1 MFGLF
6 KKKKHDAKGGDK
18 VAKGKDAAV
27 KQPVP
32 NAAKAGSP
40 EQAKLASPAI
50 SKGAS
55 AKNAKAPAPADKKP
69 AKKSDPE
76 QDALRA
82 AIAILEADAPEVP
95 PLPAKPISAGINLD
109 KAREA
114 LAKKASG
121 PMDRKALIEQALAIQ
136 QTQAKMLDKLPDAT
150 RQKLR
155 ALAIKTFGTDAPDD
169 KKKMN

>member
-6 KKKKHDAKGGDK
+6 KKKKKDAKPADK
-18 VAKGKDAAV
+18 TAAKGKVAPAKQAAPKAPKAAV
-27 KQPVP
+27 
-32 NAAKAGSP
+32 
-40 EQAKLASPAI
+40 
-50 SKGAS
+50 
-55 AKNAKAPAPADKKP
+55 PADKKS

-76 QDALRA
+76 QDALKA
-82 AIAILEADAPEVP
+82 AIAILEGDAPAAP
-95 PLPAKPISAGINLD
+95 PPPPKPLSAGANLD
-109 KAREA
+109 KAKEA
-114 LAKKASG
+114 LAKKGSA

-155 ALAIKTFGTDAPDD
+155 ALAMKTFGTDAPDN

>member
-6 KKKKHDAKGGDK
+6 KKKKKDAKPADK
-18 VAKGKDAAV
+18 SAGKGKDAAI
-27 KQPVP
+27 KQ
-32 NAAKAGSP
+32 AAP
-40 EQAKLASPAI
+40 
-50 SKGAS
+50 
-55 AKNAKAPAPADKKP
+55 KAPKAAAPADKKP

-76 QDALRA
+76 QDALKA
-82 AIAILEADAPEVP
+82 AIAILEGDALAP
-95 PLPAKPISAGINLD
+95 PPPPAKPLSAGANLD

-114 LAKKASG
+114 LAKKGSA

-155 ALAIKTFGTDAPDD
+155 ALAMKTFGTDAPDD

>member
-1 MFGLF
+1 MFGFF
-6 KKKKHDAKGGDK
+6 KKKKQD
-18 VAKGKDAAV
+18 
-27 KQPVP
+27 
-32 NAAKAGSP
+32 AKAGDKAA
-40 EQAKLASPAI
+40 AKGTSKAKDGP
-50 SKGAS
+50 KGAKATPPVS
-55 AKNAKAPAPADKKP
+55 AKVAAPMDAKAVPMKNAKAPLPADKKP
-69 AKKSDPE
+69 VQKSDPE

-82 AIAILEADAPEVP
+82 AIAILEGDAPEGQP
-95 PLPAKPISAGINLD
+95 QPAKPISAGANLD

-114 LAKKASG
+114 LAKKTVA

-155 ALAIKTFGTDAPDD
+155 ALAIKTFGTDAPAD